1 MSGHCPSSQPQVLV
15 PLGGL
20 RGGGEMAWY
29 GGEVSGKVSVGQ
41 WSMNWACRLEENE
54 KMTLLLEVVEGT
66 S

>member
-1 MSGHCPSSQPQVLV
+1 M

-41 WSMNWACRLEENE
+41 WYMNWACRLEENE
-54 KMTLLLEVVEGT
+54 KMTLLIEVEGT